1 MTVAK
6 TNASIHQGILLFRQ
20 WSSSDIST
28 FLDKREVRGLPERV
42 RDTIVLIECSK
53 SLVVWLHGS
62 LACQRLLPQ
71 MCVHYTQGTTHLA
84 F

>member
-1 MTVAK
+1 MP
-6 TNASIHQGILLFRQ
+6 ASIKGFCFFASGAALIFQLSWMKF
-20 WSSSDIST
+20 
-28 FLDKREVRGLPERV
+28 DKREVRGLPERV